1 MINFLLIELST
12 IELKMR
18 RFLNN
23 FSLQKSAVIC
33 ISFIQNFMLKVDSL
47 HKYQVEL
54 INNNRYL
61 NILKRHTRISGAYS
75 SDIFLKEKRS
85 LLQIYICTEISVL
98 SATALL
104 WIISMWENGLVYSE
118 DKTIEI
124 LVYFWHG
131 IIILIKA
138 LKIINYSG
146 IK

>member
-1 MINFLLIELST
+1 
-12 IELKMR
+12 
-18 RFLNN
+18 
-23 FSLQKSAVIC
+23 
-33 ISFIQNFMLKVDSL
+33 MLKVDSL

-104 WIISMWENGLVYSE
+104 
-118 DKTIEI
+118 
-124 LVYFWHG
+124 
-131 IIILIKA
+131 
-138 LKIINYSG
+138 
-146 IK
+146 

>member
-1 MINFLLIELST
+1 MFARMINFLLIELST

-23 FSLQKSAVIC
+23 FSLHKSAVIC

-61 NILKRHTRISGAYS
+61 NILKRHTCISGAYS
-75 SDIFLKEKRS
+75 PDIFLEEKRS
-85 LLQIYICTEISVL
+85 FQIYIYMEINVL
-98 SATALL
+98 SATAIL
-104 WIISMWENGLVYSE
+104 WIISMWDNKLVYSD

-124 LVYFWHG
+124 LV
-131 IIILIKA
+131 
-138 LKIINYSG
+138 
-146 IK
+146 